1 MKTPRAPVARAEINK
16 HAAEALERVSKE
28 MREKRI
34 SRFYGIRAKERVR
47 AAAVCLRSAATQI
60 IEIRRRKTPDIVRQV
75 DCDIHVAALRTY
87 LRNRGCVRIGG
98 GTTTERGAAERLL
111 KEAAYVDEGTARLR
125 VEYVYSQTGRDLY
138 EAGHVT
144 ASREYARGPD
154 PFKWPEEM
162 RNAALHDRAYGFDD
176 SAAYARIRAAMVPE
190 GRETT
195 TTFLTHREEIFEAF
209 GSHLWPDEAQA
220 VRRKR
225 MKATTNAYDM
235 DASAGIWERR
245 FGNPRGRT
253 LRGVTK
259 TLSDGT
265 KFSMEA
271 YQKAQEG
278 STDWLWIQAGG
289 ALWSFMKRSYQQD
302 ERKRRLRW
310 KSYVLQEAEACA
322 REAKMAWAARA
333 GIRVMNLQHDGIVTG
348 SLGGRQSQEVAR
360 GMQEAASHAC
370 GHEVQVKGELIW
382 CNAAEDAS
390 APVCSLGWR
399 GGWEQ

>member
-1 MKTPRAPVARAEINK
+1 
-16 HAAEALERVSKE
+16 
-28 MREKRI
+28 MR
-34 SRFYGIRAKERVR
+34 
-47 AAAVCLRSAATQI
+47 
-60 IEIRRRKTPDIVRQV
+60 D
-75 DCDIHVAALRTY
+75 
-87 LRNRGCVRIGG
+87 
-98 GTTTERGAAERLL
+98 
-111 KEAAYVDEGTARLR
+111 
-125 VEYVYSQTGRDLY
+125 
-138 EAGHVT
+138 
-144 ASREYARGPD
+144 
-154 PFKWPEEM
+154 
-162 RNAALHDRAYGFDD
+162 AALHDRAYGFDD

-195 TTFLTHREEIFEAF
+195 ETFLTHREEIFAAF
-209 GSHLWPDEAQA
+209 GSHLWPDEEPA

-235 DASAGIWERR
+235 DAGAGIWERR

-289 ALWSFMKRSYQQD
+289 ALRSFMKRSYQQD

-322 REAKMAWAARA
+322 REAKMAWATRE

-360 GMQEAASHAC
+360 GMQEAASHAS

-382 CNAAEDAS
+382 CEAAEDAG
-390 APVCSLGWR
+390 APIWA
-399 GGWEQ
+399 E